1 MRSWDR
7 YVYLLVESV
16 LRKGIESKEEIIRG
30 SDSNMRLVF
39 VGKGVY
45 LEINTDLLIIPDIC
59 HERHE
64 YIRINF
70 CWQV

>member
-16 LRKGIESKEEIIRG
+16 LRKGTKEEIIRG
-30 SDSNMRLVF
+30 RDSNMRLVF

-45 LEINTDLLIIPDIC
+45 LEINTDLSINLDHGLSNIP
-59 HERHE
+59 R
-64 YIRINF
+64 RRRGR
-70 CWQV
+70 VV

>member
-16 LRKGIESKEEIIRG
+16 LRKGIKSKEEIIRG
-30 SDSNMRLVF
+30 RDSNMRLVF

-45 LEINTDLLIIPDIC
+45 LEINTDLSINLDHGLSNIP
-59 HERHE
+59 R
-64 YIRINF
+64 R
-70 CWQV
+70 

>member
-16 LRKGIESKEEIIRG
+16 LRKGIKSKEIIRG
-30 SDSNMRLVF
+30 RDSNMRLVF

-45 LEINTDLLIIPDIC
+45 LEINTDLLINLDHGLSNIP
-59 HERHE
+59 R
-64 YIRINF
+64 R
-70 CWQV
+70 

>member
-16 LRKGIESKEEIIRG
+16 LRKGIKSKEEIIGGR
-30 SDSNMRLVF
+30 DSNMRLVF

-45 LEINTDLLIIPDIC
+45 LEINTDLL
-59 HERHE
+59 
-64 YIRINF
+64 
-70 CWQV
+70 

>member
-16 LRKGIESKEEIIRG
+16 LRKGTKEEIIRG
-30 SDSNMRLVF
+30 RDSNMRLVF

-45 LEINTDLLIIPDIC
+45 LEINTDLLINLDHGLSNIP
-59 HERHE
+59 R
-64 YIRINF
+64 R
-70 CWQV
+70 